1 MPDIY
6 SAAQVADILGIAHT
20 YVRKWLK
27 GHGVE
32 KTLGSYHISAKKLE
46 RLKKLRTGTS
56 NAKKRAG
63 GAA

>member
-27 GHGVE
+27 SQGVE
-32 KTLGSYHISAKKLE
+32 KTLGSYHITARELE
-46 RLKKLRTGTS
+46 RLKKLRAG
-56 NAKKRAG
+56 AKR
-63 GAA
+63 GAAA